1 MHSNMSGDQ
10 DGADPETVLSRS
22 DPGGKGR
29 CLSIN
34 IKTNKNE
41 SPDLAVRA
49 GMRALTIANSG
60 SPFLRQP
67 ARRRSEDERL
77 HNWPRRKSQ
86 ANGDNRER
94 TS

>member
-1 MHSNMSGDQ
+1 MHSNMTGDVI
-10 DGADPETVLSRS
+10 ETVLSRS

-60 SPFLRQP
+60 GPFLRQP
-67 ARRRSEDERL
+67 ARRRSEEREA
-77 HNWPRRKSQ
+77 SQ
-86 ANGDNRER
+86 LAKAEVAGQWRQP
-94 TS
+94 

>member
-1 MHSNMSGDQ
+1 MHSNMTGDVI
-10 DGADPETVLSRS
+10 ETVLSRS

-60 SPFLRQP
+60 GPFLRQP

-86 ANGDNRER
+86 ANGDNREQ